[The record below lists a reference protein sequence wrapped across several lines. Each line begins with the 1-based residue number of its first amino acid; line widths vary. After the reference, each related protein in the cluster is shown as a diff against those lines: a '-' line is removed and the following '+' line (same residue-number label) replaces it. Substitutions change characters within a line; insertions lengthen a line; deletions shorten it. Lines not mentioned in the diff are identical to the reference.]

1 MFTRLFL
8 AALAT
13 VLSAQAAPAATLT
26 EFCFKDPITGEERC
40 AFHFDGPVTK
50 GDSARLEEAILATG
64 AALVII
70 NSPGGSAIEG
80 VLLNEVAVR
89 YSLRTVA
96 GKDFGAWSAAAVF
109 WMGGTREYESNDE
122 SLVGMHWAY
131 VPGIPEFNTDLI
143 NSLITLAIY
152 DAENHNRINTS
163 VLLLKME
170 IARSRYGTQG
180 FVIRYKNQNW
190 TIQDMNSSQALRE
203 RLESISS
210 AQRGSR

>member
-13 VLSAQAAPAATLT
+13 VLSAQAAPAAILT

-40 AFHFDGPVTK
+40 AFHFDGPVTQ

-64 AALVII
+64 AGLVVI

-109 WMGGTREYESNDE
+109 WMGGTREYESSDE

-131 VPGIPEFNTDLI
+131 VPGIPESNTDLI

-210 AQRGSR
+210 AHRGSR